1 MYDIILDLKWTD
13 IESLEFVMGL
23 SAFTRRKTGYISFI
37 LPLIESNTL
46 RFSRMKYNCI
56 LLVLSEGM
64 LEEKKMS

>member
-23 SAFTRRKTGYISFI
+23 SAFTRRKTGYISSI

-56 LLVLSEGM
+56 LLVHSEGM